1 MLSQVVYS
9 KNGRSEAFQLLSKAE
24 GFKGSM
30 LTLESEKVLK
40 KRKMNNLLIGESEL
54 EYDYLHSCDRC
65 GKRLNGLEP
74 LVLGHETGLCIPCD
88 KELEKDVEARR
99 RLPKLI
105 QLKLNSML

>member
-24 GFKGSM
+24 GFKSSM
-30 LTLESEKVLK
+30 LTLENEKVLR
-40 KRKMNNLLIGESEL
+40 KRKINNLLIGEL

-65 GKRLNGLEP
+65 GERLNGLEP

-99 RLPKLI
+99 RLPKLA
-105 QLKLNSML
+105 QLKLDSML